1 MKRGFIIEIEGTN
14 GAGKTTL
21 TNMLYKDLKDKGYP
35 VELVREPGG
44 SATAEKIREL
54 AVIDDGTSKLG
65 ELTGFFLFMASRAQ
79 LIFDKTEKDLAD
91 GKILIYDRY
100 EDSTRVYQGV
110 MANIGIINVDTMLA
124 NVFKDYKPAVT
135 VLLDVE
141 PSLGMERANRDGVN
155 INKYDKQPLEYY
167 KKVREAYRN
176 IFDERIKTDE
186 HCYIL
191 DSNRELGEV
200 YEELYRVIETEI
212 VNRLNSR
219 QEVKC

>member
-1 MKRGFIIEIEGTN
+1 MNRGFIIEIEGTN

-21 TNMLYKDLKDKGYP
+21 SKMLYKNLKSKGYP

-44 SATAEKIREL
+44 SYEAEKIREL

-79 LIFDKTEKDLAD
+79 LIFDKAEKDLAD
-91 GKILIYDRY
+91 GKALIYDRY
-100 EDSTRVYQGV
+100 EDSTRVYQGIL
-110 MANIGIINVDTMLA
+110 ANIGLMNVNTMLDS
-124 NVFKDYKPAVT
+124 VFKDYKPAVT

-141 PSLGMERANRDGVN
+141 PSLGMERANRDGVET
-155 INKYDKQPLEYY
+155 NKYDKQPLEYY

-176 IFDERIKTDE
+176 IFDERIKTDK

-191 DSNRELGEV
+191 DSNRELNIV
-200 YEELYRVIETEI
+200 YEELFNVIEAEI
-212 VNRLNSR
+212 KDRLKR
-219 QEVKC
+219 

>member
-1 MKRGFIIEIEGTN
+1 MNRGFIIEIEGTN

-21 TNMLYKDLKDKGYP
+21 SKMLYKDLKSKGYP

-44 SATAEKIREL
+44 SYKAEKIREL
-54 AVIDDGTSKLG
+54 AAIDDGTSKLG

-79 LIFDKTEKDLAD
+79 LIFDKAEKDLAD

-100 EDSTRVYQGV
+100 EDSTRVYQGIL
-110 MANIGIINVDTMLA
+110 ANIGLMNVNTMLDS
-124 NVFKDYKPAVT
+124 VFKDYKPAIT

-141 PSLGMERANRDGVN
+141 PSLGMERANRDGVET
-155 INKYDKQPLEYY
+155 NKHDKKPLEYY

-191 DSNRELGEV
+191 DSNRELNIV
-200 YEELYRVIETEI
+200 YEELYKVIEAEI
-212 VNRLNSR
+212 KDRLKS
-219 QEVKC
+219 

>member
-21 TNMLYKDLKDKGYP
+21 TKMLYKDLKSKGYS

-44 SATAEKIREL
+44 SDKAEKIREL

-79 LIFDKTEKDLAD
+79 LIFDKTEKDLAN

-191 DSNRELGEV
+191 DSNRELNIV
-200 YEELYRVIETEI
+200 YEELYKVIETEI
-212 VNRLNSR
+212 KNRLNS
-219 QEVKC
+219 

>member
-1 MKRGFIIEIEGTN
+1 MNRGFIIEIEGAN

-21 TNMLYKDLKDKGYP
+21 SKMLYENLKSKGYP

-44 SATAEKIREL
+44 SYKAEKIREL

-79 LIFDKTEKDLAD
+79 LIFDKAEKDLAD

-100 EDSTRVYQGV
+100 EDSTRVYQGIL
-110 MANIGIINVDTMLA
+110 ANIGLMNVNTMLDS
-124 NVFKDYKPAVT
+124 VFKDYKPAVT

-141 PSLGMERANRDGVN
+141 PSLGMGRANRDGVD

-176 IFDERIKTDE
+176 IFDERIKTDK

-191 DSNRELGEV
+191 DSNRELEIV
-200 YEELYRVIETEI
+200 YEELLNVIEKEI
-212 VNRLNSR
+212 KDRLKR
-219 QEVKC
+219 

>member
-21 TNMLYKDLKDKGYP
+21 TKMLYKDLKEKGYP

-44 SATAEKIREL
+44 SDKAEKIREL

-79 LIFDKTEKDLAD
+79 LIFDKAEKDLAD

-167 KKVREAYRN
+167 EKVREAYRN
-176 IFDERIKTDE
+176 IFDERIKTDG

-191 DSNRELGEV
+191 DSNRELNVV
-200 YEELYRVIETEI
+200 YEELYKVIETEI
-212 VNRLNSR
+212 VNRLNS
-219 QEVKC
+219 

>member
-1 MKRGFIIEIEGTN
+1 MNRGFIIEIEGTN

-21 TNMLYKDLKDKGYP
+21 SKMLYKDLKSKGYP

-44 SATAEKIREL
+44 SYKAEKIREL

-79 LIFDKTEKDLAD
+79 LIFDKAEKDLAD

-110 MANIGIINVDTMLA
+110 LSNIGVKNVDTMLD

-141 PSLGMERANRDGVN
+141 PRLGMERANRDGVET
-155 INKYDKQPLEYY
+155 NKYDKQPLEYY
-167 KKVREAYRN
+167 KKVREAYLG
-176 IFDERIKTDE
+176 IFNSRKETDK

-191 DSNRELGEV
+191 DSNRELGMV
-200 YEELYRVIETEI
+200 YEELLNVIEAEI
-212 VNRLNSR
+212 KDRIER
-219 QEVKC
+219 

>member
-1 MKRGFIIEIEGTN
+1 MNRGFIIEIEGTN

-21 TNMLYKDLKDKGYP
+21 SKMLYEDLKSKGYP

-44 SATAEKIREL
+44 SYKAEKIREL

-79 LIFDKTEKDLAD
+79 LIFDKAEKDLAD

-100 EDSTRVYQGV
+100 EDSTRVYQGIL
-110 MANIGIINVDTMLA
+110 ANIGLMNVNTMLDS
-124 NVFKDYKPAVT
+124 VFKDYKPAIT

-141 PSLGMERANRDGVN
+141 PSLGMERANRDGVET
-155 INKYDKQPLEYY
+155 NKYDKKPLEYY

-176 IFDERIKTDE
+176 IFDERIKTDK

-191 DSNRELGEV
+191 DSNRELNIV
-200 YEELYRVIETEI
+200 YEELLNVIEKEI
-212 VNRLNSR
+212 EDRLKR
-219 QEVKC
+219 

>member
-1 MKRGFIIEIEGTN
+1 MNRGFIIEIEGTN

-21 TNMLYKDLKDKGYP
+21 SKMLYEDLKSKGYP

-44 SATAEKIREL
+44 SYKAEKIREL

-79 LIFDKTEKDLAD
+79 LIFDKAEKDLAD

-100 EDSTRVYQGV
+100 EDSTRVYQGIL
-110 MANIGIINVDTMLA
+110 ANIGLMNVNTMLDS
-124 NVFKDYKPAVT
+124 VFKDYKPAVT

-141 PSLGMERANRDGVN
+141 PSLGMERANRDGVET
-155 INKYDKQPLEYY
+155 NKYDKQPLEYY

-176 IFDERIKTDE
+176 IFDERIKTDK

-191 DSNRELGEV
+191 DSNRELEIV
-200 YEELYRVIETEI
+200 YEELLDVIEKEI
-212 VNRLNSR
+212 KDRLKR
-219 QEVKC
+219 

>member
-1 MKRGFIIEIEGTN
+1 MNRGFIIEIEGTN

-21 TNMLYKDLKDKGYP
+21 SKMLYEDLKSKGYP

-44 SATAEKIREL
+44 SYKAEKIREL

-79 LIFDKTEKDLAD
+79 LIFDKAEKDLAD

-100 EDSTRVYQGV
+100 EDSTRVYQGIL
-110 MANIGIINVDTMLA
+110 ANIGLMNVNTMLDS
-124 NVFKDYKPAVT
+124 VFKDYKPAIT

-141 PSLGMERANRDGVN
+141 PSLGMERANRDGVET
-155 INKYDKQPLEYY
+155 NKYDKKPLEYY

-176 IFDERIKTDE
+176 IFEERIKTDE

-191 DSNRELGEV
+191 DSNRELNIV
-200 YEELYRVIETEI
+200 YEELLNVIEKEI
-212 VNRLNSR
+212 KDRIKR
-219 QEVKC
+219 

>member
-1 MKRGFIIEIEGTN
+1 MERGFIIEIEGTN

-21 TNMLYKDLKDKGYP
+21 TKMLYKDLKSKGYP

-44 SATAEKIREL
+44 SDKAEKIREL

-141 PSLGMERANRDGVN
+141 PSLGMERANRDGANV
-155 INKYDKQPLEYY
+155 NKYDKQPLEYY

-176 IFDERIKTDE
+176 IFDERIKTDK

-191 DSNRELGEV
+191 DSNRELGVV
-200 YEELYRVIETEI
+200 YEELLNVIEAEI
-212 VNRLNSR
+212 KGRINS
-219 QEVKC
+219 

>member
-21 TNMLYKDLKDKGYP
+21 TKMLYKDLKEKGYP

-44 SATAEKIREL
+44 SVTAEKIREL

-191 DSNRELGEV
+191 DSNRELNIV
-200 YEELYRVIETEI
+200 YEEIYKVIETEI
-212 VNRLNSR
+212 VNRLNS
-219 QEVKC
+219 

>member
-1 MKRGFIIEIEGTN
+1 MNRGFIIEIEGTN

-21 TNMLYKDLKDKGYP
+21 SKMLYEDLKSKGYP

-44 SATAEKIREL
+44 SYKAEKIREL

-79 LIFDKTEKDLAD
+79 LIFDKAEKDLAD

-100 EDSTRVYQGV
+100 EDSTRVYQGIL
-110 MANIGIINVDTMLA
+110 ANIGLMNVNTMLDS
-124 NVFKDYKPAVT
+124 VFKDYKPAIT

-141 PSLGMERANRDGVN
+141 PSLGMERANRDGVET
-155 INKYDKQPLEYY
+155 NKYDKKPLEYY

-176 IFDERIKTDE
+176 IFDERIKTDK

-191 DSNRELGEV
+191 DSNRELNIV
-200 YEELYRVIETEI
+200 YEELYKVIEAEI
-212 VNRLNSR
+212 KDRLKR
-219 QEVKC
+219 

>member
-1 MKRGFIIEIEGTN
+1 MNRGFIIEIEGTN

-21 TNMLYKDLKDKGYP
+21 SKMLYENLKSKGYT

-44 SATAEKIREL
+44 SYKAEKIREL

-79 LIFDKTEKDLAD
+79 LIFDKAEKDLAD

-100 EDSTRVYQGV
+100 EDSTRVYQGIL
-110 MANIGIINVDTMLA
+110 ANIGLMNVNTMLDS
-124 NVFKDYKPAVT
+124 VFKDYKPAVT

-141 PSLGMERANRDGVN
+141 PSLGMERANRDGVD

-167 KKVREAYRN
+167 KRVREAYRN
-176 IFDERIKTDE
+176 IFEERIKTDK

-191 DSNRELGEV
+191 DNNRELNIV
-200 YEELYRVIETEI
+200 YEELLNVIEKEI
-212 VNRLNSR
+212 KDRIKR
-219 QEVKC
+219 

>member
-1 MKRGFIIEIEGTN
+1 MNRGFIIEIEGTN

-21 TNMLYKDLKDKGYP
+21 SKMLYEDLKSKGYP

-44 SATAEKIREL
+44 SYKAEKIREL

-79 LIFDKTEKDLAD
+79 LIFDKAEKDLAD

-100 EDSTRVYQGV
+100 EDSTRVYQGIL
-110 MANIGIINVDTMLA
+110 ANIGLMNVNTMLDS
-124 NVFKDYKPAVT
+124 VFKDYKPAIT

-141 PSLGMERANRDGVN
+141 PSLGMERANRDGVET
-155 INKYDKQPLEYY
+155 NKYDKQPLEYY

-176 IFDERIKTDE
+176 IFEERIKTDK

-191 DSNRELGEV
+191 DNNRDLNIV
-200 YEELYRVIETEI
+200 YEELLNVIEKEI
-212 VNRLNSR
+212 KDRLKR
-219 QEVKC
+219 

>member
-21 TNMLYKDLKDKGYP
+21 TKMLYKDLKEKGYP

-44 SATAEKIREL
+44 SDKAEKIREL

-79 LIFDKTEKDLAD
+79 LIFDKAEKDLAD

-141 PSLGMERANRDGVN
+141 PSLGMERANRDGVET
-155 INKYDKQPLEYY
+155 NKYDKQSLDYYIKVRDTY
-167 KKVREAYRN
+167 KK
-176 IFDERIKTDE
+176 IFEERKKTNE

-191 DSNRELGEV
+191 DSNRELNIV
-200 YEELYRVIETEI
+200 YEELLNVIEKEI
-212 VNRLNSR
+212 KDRLN
-219 QEVKC
+219 

>member
-1 MKRGFIIEIEGTN
+1 MNRGFIIEIDGTN

-21 TNMLYKDLKDKGYP
+21 SKMLYKNLKSKGYP

-44 SATAEKIREL
+44 SYKAEKIREL

-110 MANIGIINVDTMLA
+110 LSNIGVKNVNTMLDS
-124 NVFKDYKPAVT
+124 VFKDYKPAVT

-141 PSLGMERANRDGVN
+141 PSLGMERANKDVGET
-155 INKYDKQPLEYY
+155 NKYDRQPLEYC

-191 DSNRELGEV
+191 DSNRELSIV
-200 YEELYRVIETEI
+200 YKELLNVIEKEI
-212 VNRLNSR
+212 KDRLNS
-219 QEVKC
+219 

>member
-1 MKRGFIIEIEGTN
+1 MNRGFIIEIEGTN

-21 TNMLYKDLKDKGYP
+21 SKRLYEDLKSKGYP

-44 SATAEKIREL
+44 SYKAEKIREL

-79 LIFDKTEKDLAD
+79 LIFDKAEKDLAD

-100 EDSTRVYQGV
+100 EDSTRVYQGIL
-110 MANIGIINVDTMLA
+110 ANIGLMNVNTMLDS
-124 NVFKDYKPAVT
+124 VFKDYKPAVT

-141 PSLGMERANRDGVN
+141 PSLGMERANRDGVD

-167 KKVREAYRN
+167 KKVREAYLD
-176 IFDERIKTDE
+176 IFNTRKETDK

-191 DSNRELGEV
+191 DSNRELEIV
-200 YEELYRVIETEI
+200 YEELLNVIEKEI
-212 VNRLNSR
+212 KDRIKR
-219 QEVKC
+219 

>member
-1 MKRGFIIEIEGTN
+1 MNRGFIIEIDGTN

-21 TNMLYKDLKDKGYP
+21 SKMLYKNLKSKGYP

-44 SATAEKIREL
+44 SYKAEKIREL

-100 EDSTRVYQGV
+100 EDSTRVYQGIL
-110 MANIGIINVDTMLA
+110 ANIGLMNVNTMLDS
-124 NVFKDYKPAVT
+124 VFKDYKPAVT

-141 PSLGMERANRDGVN
+141 PSLGIERANRDGVET
-155 INKYDKQPLEYY
+155 NKYDKQPLEYY
-167 KKVREAYRN
+167 KRVREAYRN

-191 DSNRELGEV
+191 DSNRELSIV
-200 YEELYRVIETEI
+200 YEELLNVIEAEI
-212 VNRLNSR
+212 KDRLNS
-219 QEVKC
+219 

>member
-1 MKRGFIIEIEGTN
+1 MNRGFIIEIEGTN

-21 TNMLYKDLKDKGYP
+21 SKMLYKDLKSKGYP

-44 SATAEKIREL
+44 SYKAEKIREL

-79 LIFDKTEKDLAD
+79 LIFDKAEKDLAD

-100 EDSTRVYQGV
+100 EDSTRVYQGIL
-110 MANIGIINVDTMLA
+110 ANIGLMNVNSMLDS
-124 NVFKDYKPAVT
+124 VFKDYKPAVT

-141 PSLGMERANRDGVN
+141 PSLGMERANRDGVET
-155 INKYDKQPLEYY
+155 NKYDKQPLEYY
-167 KKVREAYRN
+167 KKVREAYLD
-176 IFDERIKTDE
+176 IFNSRKETDK

-191 DSNRELGEV
+191 DSNRELEIV
-200 YEELYRVIETEI
+200 YEELLNVIEKEI
-212 VNRLNSR
+212 KDRIKR
-219 QEVKC
+219 

>member
-21 TNMLYKDLKDKGYP
+21 SKMLYKNLKSKGYTG
-35 VELVREPGG
+35 ELVREPGG
-44 SATAEKIREL
+44 SYKAEKIREL

-79 LIFDKTEKDLAD
+79 LIFDKAEKDLAD

-100 EDSTRVYQGV
+100 EDSTRVYQGIL
-110 MANIGIINVDTMLA
+110 ANIGLMNVNTMLDS
-124 NVFKDYKPAVT
+124 VFKDYKPAVT

-141 PSLGMERANRDGVN
+141 PSLGMERANRDGVET
-155 INKYDKQPLEYY
+155 NKYDKKPLEYY

-191 DSNRELGEV
+191 DSNRELNIV
-200 YEELYRVIETEI
+200 HEELLNVIEKEI
-212 VNRLNSR
+212 EDRLKR
-219 QEVKC
+219 

>member
-1 MKRGFIIEIEGTN
+1 MNRGFIIEIEGTN

-21 TNMLYKDLKDKGYP
+21 SKMLYENLKSKGYP

-44 SATAEKIREL
+44 SYKAEKIREL

-79 LIFDKTEKDLAD
+79 LIFDKAEKDLAD

-100 EDSTRVYQGV
+100 EDSTRVYQGIL
-110 MANIGIINVDTMLA
+110 ANIGLMNVNTMLDS
-124 NVFKDYKPAVT
+124 VFKDYKPAVT

-141 PSLGMERANRDGVN
+141 PSLGMERANRDGVD

-167 KKVREAYRN
+167 KRVREAYRN
-176 IFDERIKTDE
+176 IFDERIKTDK

-191 DSNRELGEV
+191 DSNRELEIV
-200 YEELYRVIETEI
+200 YEELLNVIEKEI
-212 VNRLNSR
+212 KDRLKR
-219 QEVKC
+219 

>member
-21 TNMLYKDLKDKGYP
+21 TKMLYKDLKEKGYP

-79 LIFDKTEKDLAD
+79 LIFDKAEKDLAD

-124 NVFKDYKPAVT
+124 NAFKDYKPAVT

-176 IFDERIKTDE
+176 IFNERIKTDE

-212 VNRLNSR
+212 VNRLNS
-219 QEVKC
+219 

>member
-1 MKRGFIIEIEGTN
+1 MNRGFIIEIEGTN

-21 TNMLYKDLKDKGYP
+21 SKMLYENLKSKGYP

-44 SATAEKIREL
+44 SYKAEKIREL

-79 LIFDKTEKDLAD
+79 LIFDKAEKDLAD

-100 EDSTRVYQGV
+100 EDSTRVYQGIL
-110 MANIGIINVDTMLA
+110 ANIGLMNVNTMLA
-124 NVFKDYKPAVT
+124 SVFKDYKPAVT

-141 PSLGMERANRDGVN
+141 PSLGMERANRDGVET
-155 INKYDKQPLEYY
+155 NKYDKQPLEYY
-167 KKVREAYRN
+167 KKVREAYLD
-176 IFDERIKTDE
+176 IFNARKETDK

-191 DSNRELGEV
+191 DSNRELEIV
-200 YEELYRVIETEI
+200 YEELYKVIEAEI
-212 VNRLNSR
+212 EDRLKR
-219 QEVKC
+219 

>member
-21 TNMLYKDLKDKGYP
+21 TKMLYKDLKEKGYP

-79 LIFDKTEKDLAD
+79 LIFDKAEKDLAD

-167 KKVREAYRN
+167 EKVREVYRN

-191 DSNRELGEV
+191 DSNRELNVV
-200 YEELYRVIETEI
+200 YEELYKVIETEI
-212 VNRLNSR
+212 ANRLNS
-219 QEVKC
+219 

>member
-1 MKRGFIIEIEGTN
+1 MNRGFIIEIEGAN

-21 TNMLYKDLKDKGYP
+21 SKMLYKDLKSKGYP

-44 SATAEKIREL
+44 SYKAEKIREL

-100 EDSTRVYQGV
+100 EDSTRVYQGIL
-110 MANIGIINVDTMLA
+110 ANIGLMNVNSMLD

-141 PSLGMERANRDGVN
+141 PSLGMERANRDGVET
-155 INKYDKQPLEYY
+155 NKYDKQPLEYY
-167 KKVREAYRN
+167 KKVREAYLD
-176 IFDERIKTDE
+176 IFNVRKETDK

-191 DSNRELGEV
+191 DSNRELEIV
-200 YEELYRVIETEI
+200 YEELLNVIEAEI
-212 VNRLNSR
+212 KDRLNS
-219 QEVKC
+219 

>member
-1 MKRGFIIEIEGTN
+1 MNRGFIIEIDGTN

-21 TNMLYKDLKDKGYP
+21 SKMIYENLKSKGYP

-44 SATAEKIREL
+44 SYKAEKIREL

-100 EDSTRVYQGV
+100 EDSTRVYQGIL
-110 MANIGIINVDTMLA
+110 ANIGLMNVNSMLDS
-124 NVFKDYKPAVT
+124 VFKDYKPAVT

-141 PSLGMERANRDGVN
+141 PSLGMERANRDGVET
-155 INKYDKQPLEYY
+155 NKYDKQPLEYY
-167 KKVREAYRN
+167 KKVREAYLD
-176 IFDERIKTDE
+176 IFNVRKETDK

-191 DSNRELGEV
+191 DSNRELEIV
-200 YEELYRVIETEI
+200 YEELLNVIEAEI
-212 VNRLNSR
+212 KDRLNS
-219 QEVKC
+219 

>member
-1 MKRGFIIEIEGTN
+1 MNRGFIIEIEGTK

-21 TNMLYKDLKDKGYP
+21 SKMLYENLKSKGYP

-44 SATAEKIREL
+44 SYKAEKIREL

-100 EDSTRVYQGV
+100 EDSTRVYQGIL
-110 MANIGIINVDTMLA
+110 ANIGLMNVNTMLDS
-124 NVFKDYKPAVT
+124 VFKDYRPAVT

-141 PSLGMERANRDGVN
+141 PSLGMERANRDGVET
-155 INKYDKQPLEYY
+155 NKYDKQPLEYY
-167 KKVREAYRN
+167 KKVREAYLD

-191 DSNRELGEV
+191 DSNRGLEIVYGEL
-200 YEELYRVIETEI
+200 LNVIEKEI
-212 VNRLNSR
+212 VNRLNS
-219 QEVKC
+219 

>member
-1 MKRGFIIEIEGTN
+1 MNRGFIIEIDGTN

-21 TNMLYKDLKDKGYP
+21 SKMLYKDLKLKGYP

-44 SATAEKIREL
+44 SYKAEKIREL

-100 EDSTRVYQGV
+100 EDSTRVYQGIL
-110 MANIGIINVDTMLA
+110 ANIGLMNVNSMLDS
-124 NVFKDYKPAVT
+124 VFKDYKPAVT

-141 PSLGMERANRDGVN
+141 PSLGMERANRDGVET
-155 INKYDKQPLEYY
+155 NKYDKQPLEYY

-176 IFDERIKTDE
+176 IFDERIKTDK

-191 DSNRELGEV
+191 DSNRELEIV
-200 YEELYRVIETEI
+200 YEELLNVIEKEI
-212 VNRLNSR
+212 KDRLKR
-219 QEVKC
+219 

>member
-21 TNMLYKDLKDKGYP
+21 TKMLYKDLKEKGYP

-79 LIFDKTEKDLAD
+79 LIFDKAEKDLAD

-191 DSNRELGEV
+191 DSNRELNIV
-200 YEELYRVIETEI
+200 YEELYKVIETEI
-212 VNRLNSR
+212 KNRLNS
-219 QEVKC
+219 

>member
-21 TNMLYKDLKDKGYP
+21 TKMLYKDLKEKGYP

-44 SATAEKIREL
+44 SITAEKIREL
-54 AVIDDGTSKLG
+54 VVIDDGTSKLG

-79 LIFDKTEKDLAD
+79 LIFDKTEKDLAN

-191 DSNRELGEV
+191 DSNRELNVV
-200 YEELYRVIETEI
+200 YEELYKVIETEI
-212 VNRLNSR
+212 KNRLNS
-219 QEVKC
+219 

>member
-1 MKRGFIIEIEGTN
+1 MNRGFIIEIEGTN

-21 TNMLYKDLKDKGYP
+21 SKMLYEDLKSKGYP

-44 SATAEKIREL
+44 SYKAEKIREL

-100 EDSTRVYQGV
+100 EDSTRVYQGIL
-110 MANIGIINVDTMLA
+110 ANIGLMNVNSMLDS
-124 NVFKDYKPAVT
+124 VFKDYKPAVT

-141 PSLGMERANRDGVN
+141 PSLGMERANRDGVET
-155 INKYDKQPLEYY
+155 NKYDKQPLEYY
-167 KKVREAYRN
+167 KKVREAYLD
-176 IFDERIKTDE
+176 IFDERIKTDK

-191 DSNRELGEV
+191 DNNRELNIV
-200 YEELYRVIETEI
+200 YEELYKVIEAEI
-212 VNRLNSR
+212 KDRLNS
-219 QEVKC
+219 

>member
-1 MKRGFIIEIEGTN
+1 MNRGFIIEIEGTN

-21 TNMLYKDLKDKGYP
+21 SKMLYENLKSKGYT

-44 SATAEKIREL
+44 SYKAEKIREL

-79 LIFDKTEKDLAD
+79 LIFDKAEKDLAD

-100 EDSTRVYQGV
+100 EDSTRVYQGIL
-110 MANIGIINVDTMLA
+110 ANIGLMNVNSMLDS
-124 NVFKDYKPAVT
+124 VFKDYKPAVT

-141 PSLGMERANRDGVN
+141 PSLGMERANRDGVET
-155 INKYDKQPLEYY
+155 NKYDKQPLEYY
-167 KKVREAYRN
+167 KKVREAYLD
-176 IFDERIKTDE
+176 IFNSRKETDK

-191 DSNRELGEV
+191 DSNRELEIV
-200 YEELYRVIETEI
+200 YEELLNVIEKEI
-212 VNRLNSR
+212 KDRIKR
-219 QEVKC
+219 

>member
-21 TNMLYKDLKDKGYP
+21 TKMLYKDLKEKGYP

-79 LIFDKTEKDLAD
+79 LIFDKTEKDLAN

-176 IFDERIKTDE
+176 IFDERIKTDG

-191 DSNRELGEV
+191 DSNRELNAV
-200 YEELYRVIETEI
+200 YEELYKVIETEI
-212 VNRLNSR
+212 KNRLNS
-219 QEVKC
+219 

>member
-1 MKRGFIIEIEGTN
+1 MNRGFIIEIDGTN

-21 TNMLYKDLKDKGYP
+21 SKMIYKNLKSKGYP

-44 SATAEKIREL
+44 SYKAERIREL

-79 LIFDKTEKDLAD
+79 LIFDKAEKDLAD

-100 EDSTRVYQGV
+100 EDSTRVYQGIL
-110 MANIGIINVDTMLA
+110 ANIGLMNVNTMLDS
-124 NVFKDYKPAVT
+124 VFKDYKPAVT

-141 PSLGMERANRDGVN
+141 PSLGMERANRDGVGT
-155 INKYDKQPLEYY
+155 NKYDKQPLEYY

-176 IFDERIKTDE
+176 IFDERIKTDK

-191 DSNRELGEV
+191 DSNRELNIV
-200 YEELYRVIETEI
+200 YEELYKVIEAEI
-212 VNRLNSR
+212 KDRLNS
-219 QEVKC
+219 

>member
-1 MKRGFIIEIEGTN
+1 MNRGFIIEIEGTN

-21 TNMLYKDLKDKGYP
+21 SKMLYEDLKSKGYP

-44 SATAEKIREL
+44 SVTAEKIREL

-100 EDSTRVYQGV
+100 EDSTRVYQGIL
-110 MANIGIINVDTMLA
+110 ANIGLMNVNTMLDSI
-124 NVFKDYKPAVT
+124 FKDYKPAVT

-141 PSLGMERANRDGVN
+141 PSLGMERANRDGVET
-155 INKYDKQPLEYY
+155 NKYDKQPLEYY
-167 KKVREAYRN
+167 KKVREAYLD
-176 IFDERIKTDE
+176 IFNSRKETDK

-191 DSNRELGEV
+191 DSNRELNIV
-200 YEELYRVIETEI
+200 YEELYKVIEAEI
-212 VNRLNSR
+212 KDRLKR
-219 QEVKC
+219 

>member
-1 MKRGFIIEIEGTN
+1 MNRGFIIEIEGTN

-21 TNMLYKDLKDKGYP
+21 SKMLYKDLKSKGYP

-44 SATAEKIREL
+44 SYKAEKIREL

-79 LIFDKTEKDLAD
+79 LIFDKAEKDLAD

-100 EDSTRVYQGV
+100 EDSTRVYQGIL
-110 MANIGIINVDTMLA
+110 ANIGLMNVNSMLDS
-124 NVFKDYKPAVT
+124 VFKDYKPAVT

-141 PSLGMERANRDGVN
+141 PSLGMERANRDGVET
-155 INKYDKQPLEYY
+155 NKYDKQPLEYY

-191 DSNRELGEV
+191 DSNRELEIV
-200 YEELYRVIETEI
+200 YEELLDVIEKEI
-212 VNRLNSR
+212 KDRL
-219 QEVKC
+219 K